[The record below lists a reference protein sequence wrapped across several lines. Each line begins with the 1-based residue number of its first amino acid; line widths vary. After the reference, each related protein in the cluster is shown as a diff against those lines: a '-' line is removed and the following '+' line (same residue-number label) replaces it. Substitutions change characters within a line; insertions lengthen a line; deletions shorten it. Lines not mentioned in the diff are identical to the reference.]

1 MPEYQSRLELLAR
14 VASLY
19 YDKEK
24 NQQEIADEIGLTRSA
39 VSRLLTEA
47 HKRGIVEHIIHYP
60 WRTSI
65 ELENALAETFKLKN
79 VQVLIR
85 QNKTYEEM
93 LQGLGVLAAE
103 YFTSLLPN
111 LNIVGITWGTGLY
124 QMVRAFRPHNRP
136 DMEVVQLIGGTGT
149 ERGSSIGPLLAP
161 NLANCLGCTCRFLH
175 APLLMQNQVAHVAL
189 MQDRSIRETLERAA
203 MCDIALVGIGSTLP
217 ELSNAHKLGYLSLE
231 EIQQMQAEGIVGD
244 VAGLHYNR
252 EGKILLDHWI
262 NQRMVVISAST
273 LSKIKEVMGV
283 AGGYKKGESI
293 YAALRGEHIHTLIT
307 DEEAARRV
315 LELHKQEQKSN
326 NQP

>member
-14 VASLY
+14 VASMY

-24 NQQEIADEIGLTRSA
+24 NQQQIADEIGLTRSA
-39 VSRLLTEA
+39 ISRLLTEA

-65 ELENALAETFKLKN
+65 ELENALSARFDLKH

-103 YFTSLLPN
+103 YFTSLLPS
-111 LNIVGITWGTGLY
+111 LKIVGITWGTGLY
-124 QMVRAFRPHNRP
+124 QMVRAFRPINRP
-136 DMEVVQLIGGTGT
+136 DMEVIQLIGGTGT
-149 ERGSSIGPLLAP
+149 ERGSAIGPLLAP

-175 APLLMQNQVAHVAL
+175 APLIMENQIAHIAL
-189 MQDRSIRETLERAA
+189 MQDRIIRETLERAA
-203 MCDIALVGIGSTLP
+203 LCDVGLVGIGSTLP

-231 EIQQMQAEGIVGD
+231 EIQEMRADGIVGD
-244 VAGLHYNR
+244 VAGLHYNMD
-252 EGKILLDHWI
+252 GKILQDHWI
-262 NQRMVVISAST
+262 NQRIVAISTST
-273 LSKIKEVMGV
+273 LSKIKEVIGV
-283 AGGYKKGESI
+283 AGGYKKGDSI
-293 YAALRGEHIHTLIT
+293 FAALKGRLIHTLIT

-315 LELHKQEQKSN
+315 LELHEKNAQTG
-326 NQP
+326 

>member
-14 VASLY
+14 VASMY

-24 NQQEIADEIGLTRSA
+24 NQQQIADEIGLTRSA
-39 VSRLLTEA
+39 ISRLLTEA

-65 ELENALAETFKLKN
+65 ELENALSARFDLKH

-111 LNIVGITWGTGLY
+111 LKIVGITWGTGLY
-124 QMVRAFRPHNRP
+124 QMVRAFRPINRP
-136 DMEVVQLIGGTGT
+136 DMEVIQLIGGTGT
-149 ERGSSIGPLLAP
+149 ERGSAIGPLLAP

-175 APLLMQNQVAHVAL
+175 APLIMENQIAHIAL
-189 MQDRSIRETLERAA
+189 MQDRIIRETLERAA
-203 MCDIALVGIGSTLP
+203 LCDVGLVGIGSTLP

-231 EIQQMQAEGIVGD
+231 EIQEMRADGIVGD
-244 VAGLHYNR
+244 VAGLHYNMD
-252 EGKILLDHWI
+252 GKILQDHWI
-262 NQRMVVISAST
+262 NQRIVAISTST
-273 LSKIKEVMGV
+273 LSKIKEVIGV
-283 AGGYKKGESI
+283 AGGYKKGDSI
-293 YAALRGEHIHTLIT
+293 FAALKGRLIHTLIT

-315 LELHKQEQKSN
+315 LELHEKNAQTG
-326 NQP
+326 